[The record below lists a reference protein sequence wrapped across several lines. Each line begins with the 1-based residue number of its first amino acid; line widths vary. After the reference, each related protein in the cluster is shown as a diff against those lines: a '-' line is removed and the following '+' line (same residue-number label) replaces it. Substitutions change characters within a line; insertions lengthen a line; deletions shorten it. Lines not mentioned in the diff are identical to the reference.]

1 MITFTSVDFPTVVF
15 FVLLLSNFACAIYY
29 KHIFTLLFYMEHFTN
44 NTIDINQLPRFET
57 VEFQKLR
64 PDYWK
69 VMVIN
74 RVIFFL
80 ILAIGI
86 GVVYYLVEEF
96 RTEAIY
102 FVSTLVVLMLLTFF
116 FSRISFLKK
125 GFAFREHDVL
135 FKHGI
140 IATNTIIIP
149 YNRVQHVALH
159 EGWLSRYFGLAK
171 VEIFTAGGSAS
182 DIEIPGIEKEQAE
195 KIKQL
200 LMGKIQQ
207 QL

>member
-1 MITFTSVDFPTVVF
+1 MENFSNETLDTSRLPKFEEVVF
-15 FVLLLSNFACAIYY
+15 TALHPKYLRVVLINLAVVIAI
-29 KHIFTLLFYMEHFTN
+29 
-44 NTIDINQLPRFET
+44 
-57 VEFQKLR
+57 
-64 PDYWK
+64 
-69 VMVIN
+69 
-74 RVIFFL
+74 L
-80 ILAIGI
+80 ILGPLLISIVNPEVFTGRVWLILGI
-86 GVVYYLVEEF
+86 SLPVVC
-96 RTEAIY
+96 
-102 FVSTLVVLMLLTFF
+102 VLIVL
-116 FSRISFLKK
+116 FSILGFQKK

-135 FKHGI
+135 YQYGV
-140 IATNTIIIP
+140 IATDTIIIP

-171 VEIFTAGGSAS
+171 VEIFTAGGNSS

>member
-1 MITFTSVDFPTVVF
+1 
-15 FVLLLSNFACAIYY
+15 
-29 KHIFTLLFYMEHFTN
+29 MEPFTN

-57 VEFQKLR
+57 VAFQKLQ
-64 PDYWK
+64 PAYWK
-69 VMVIN
+69 VVLIN
-74 RVIFFL
+74 QIIGFL
-80 ILAIGI
+80 ILAIAI
-86 GVVYYLVEEF
+86 GVGTYLIEELSSAVPYIWAGF
-96 RTEAIY
+96 ASVLI
-102 FVSTLVVLMLLTFF
+102 STILI
-116 FSRISFLKK
+116 SRIAFIKK

-135 FKHGI
+135 FKNGI

-171 VEIFTAGGSAS
+171 VEIFTAGGSSS